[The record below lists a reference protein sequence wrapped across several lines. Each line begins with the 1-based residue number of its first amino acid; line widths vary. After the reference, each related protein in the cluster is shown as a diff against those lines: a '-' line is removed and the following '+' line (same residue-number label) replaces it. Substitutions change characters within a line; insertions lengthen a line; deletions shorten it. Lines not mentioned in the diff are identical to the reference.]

1 VRGTAPPRVSAVV
14 PVFNGEVHVAEAIE
28 SLLAQTLDELEV
40 IVVDDGST
48 DGTPGIV
55 AALARKDERVRV
67 ISNERNLGLAA
78 ATNRGWRAARAD
90 YVARLDA
97 DDIALPDRLA
107 RQIAFLD
114 ANPQVAAVGGAAI
127 TINRAGRRI
136 GLVTLPTSSRTI
148 KAQLPLRS
156 CFIQSAVTLRRAVLE
171 AVGGYRFSPGGGYD
185 LWLRLS
191 ERFELANLR
200 EPVVMYRLQTK
211 DVSPDAVEELARNVL
226 ALLVAARRRA
236 AGAGDPL
243 DGLTEL
249 GDDVL
254 GQIGVPQEVFERRFE
269 VHCVRVAGELA
280 LLGRDAEA
288 EAMLER
294 ASRTLGARAR
304 RAFRAEHEL
313 RAASAS
319 LDRGAVVAFGRH
331 LLRASRAD
339 VRYTAART
347 RRRVAELWPA

>member
-1 VRGTAPPRVSAVV
+1 VSGAAQPRVSAVV
-14 PVFNGEVHVAEAIE
+14 PVLNGEAHIAEAIE

-48 DGTPGIV
+48 DGTPEIV
-55 AALARKDERVRV
+55 AALAREDERVRV
-67 ISNERNLGLAA
+67 FSNERNTGLAA
-78 ATNRGWRAARAD
+78 ATNQGWRAARAD

-97 DDIALPDRLA
+97 DDVALPARLA
-107 RQIAFLD
+107 RQVAFLD

-127 TINRAGRRI
+127 TIDRAGRRI
-136 GLVTLPTSSRTI
+136 GLVALPTSTRAI
-148 KAQLPLRS
+148 RAQLPRRS
-156 CFIQSAVTLRRAVLE
+156 CLVHSAVTLRRTALE

-191 ERFELANLR
+191 ERFELANLP
-200 EPVVMYRLQTK
+200 EPVVMYRLQTN
-211 DVSPDAVEELARNVL
+211 DVSPEAVEERARNEL
-226 ALLVAARRRA
+226 ALLIAARRRA
-236 AGAGDPL
+236 AGERDPL

-249 GDDVL
+249 TPGVL
-254 GQIGVPQEVFERRFE
+254 RQMGVPQEVFERRFE
-269 VHCVRVAGELA
+269 AHCVRVAGELA
-280 LLGRDAEA
+280 LLGRDTEA
-288 EAMLER
+288 EAMLDR

-304 RAFRAEHEL
+304 GAFRAEQEL

-319 LDRGAVVAFGRH
+319 LRSRAIVAFGRH
-331 LLRASRAD
+331 LLRASKAD